1 MLKSISLGTPVL
13 KIPGLII
20 LILMAS
26 ASFAAS
32 PVQIRSD
39 IFYGDNPDQVDR
51 ELQTLDIYYQAN
63 ASKQPVIIFIH
74 GGGWAFGDKA
84 EVNSK
89 PDFFV
94 PNGFA
99 FISMNYRL
107 RWDHKLFDQLEDVI
121 SVIDWVHQNAASY
134 GLDPKRVVLMGHGAG
149 GHLAALVGSDPRHL
163 KGGGYGLGDLKAIV
177 AIDSISYDIPRVHRE
192 LGSYIER
199 RQHRLIF
206 GEDEKIQ
213 RESSPIHHLKQRPN
227 MPAFALLYVQ
237 SEEGSRLQAEAF
249 AKAITDASGNVIMI
263 PGNAK
268 TKRSINIDL
277 GTEGDVT
284 TGALMAF
291 LRASS

>member
-1 MLKSISLGTPVL
+1 MTKLS
-13 KIPGLII
+13 GLIV
-20 LILMAS
+20 LMLVAS
-26 ASFAAS
+26 ISFAAS
-32 PVQIRSD
+32 PFQTRND
-39 IFYGDNPDQVDR
+39 IFYGDDPNRVDR
-51 ELQTLDIYYQAN
+51 DLQTLDIHYQSGAN
-63 ASKQPVIIFIH
+63 KQPVIIYIH

-84 EVNSK
+84 EVNAK

-107 RWDHKLFDQLEDVI
+107 RWDHKLFDQLQDVI
-121 SVIDWVHQNAASY
+121 SVIDWVHKNATTY
-134 GLDPKRVVLMGHGAG
+134 HLDPKRVVLMGHGAG

-163 KGGGYGLGDLKAIV
+163 KGGGYGLEDLKAIV

-206 GEDEKIQ
+206 GEDENIQ
-213 RESSPIHHLKQRPN
+213 REASPIHHVKKRPN

-237 SEEGSRLQAEAF
+237 SEDGSRLQAESF
-249 AKAITDASGNVIMI
+249 AKAITDASGSVIMI
-263 PGNAK
+263 PGNTK

-277 GTEGDVT
+277 GTEDDVT

-291 LRASS
+291 LRAST